1 MYARLELCREGFEMS
16 DNCCG
21 NGVGGVKALND
32 TRWRKVLWIALLLN
46 IGMFGVEMAGG
57 AAAESR
63 SLQADAL
70 DFLGDAANYA
80 ISLGVAGLA
89 LTWRA
94 RAAWV
99 KGLTIL
105 LFGIGVLAAAVWG
118 MVHGTNPSP
127 VAMGALG
134 LTALVVNVAVAL
146 MLYRY
151 RAGDA
156 NMQSVWIC
164 SRNDAIG
171 NLLVIGASGLVV
183 WTQSGIPDLLVAMLM
198 ALLGITGGWRI
209 LRQARLELDSER
221 VADPFNSAY
230 ERELALYRS
239 ARETSDVQGAWHYL
253 ERAHI
258 ISQTKLPLHVH
269 SHFEMLKFAVALRDG
284 QEVAGQILRI
294 ILAPLGSAL
303 GRIPIGNT
311 GRSNVSP
318 FKPMPMPSD
327 LINLP

>member
-1 MYARLELCREGFEMS
+1 MS
-16 DNCCG
+16 DNCCK
-21 NGVGGVKALND
+21 NAVGGVEALND

-46 IGMFGVEMAGG
+46 FAMFGVEMAGG
-57 AAAESR
+57 AASGSR

-80 ISLGVAGLA
+80 ISLGVAGMALA
-89 LTWRA
+89 WRA

-105 LFGIGVLAAAVWG
+105 LFGMGVLAAAVWG
-118 MVHGTNPSP
+118 MVYGTNPDP
-127 VAMGALG
+127 VAMGVLG
-134 LTALVVNVAVAL
+134 FAALVVNVGVAL

-164 SRNDAIG
+164 SRNDVIG
-171 NLLVIGASGLVV
+171 NLLVIVASVLVV
-183 WTQSGIPDLLVAMLM
+183 WTQSGIPDLLVAMFM

-209 LRQARLELDSER
+209 LRQARIELDSER
-221 VADPFNSAY
+221 VADPFKSAY

-239 ARETSDVQGAWHYL
+239 ARATSDVQGAWHYL

-258 ISQTKLPLHVH
+258 ISQIKLPLHVH

-284 QEVAGQILRI
+284 KEVTGQILRI
-294 ILAPLGSAL
+294 VLAPLGSAL